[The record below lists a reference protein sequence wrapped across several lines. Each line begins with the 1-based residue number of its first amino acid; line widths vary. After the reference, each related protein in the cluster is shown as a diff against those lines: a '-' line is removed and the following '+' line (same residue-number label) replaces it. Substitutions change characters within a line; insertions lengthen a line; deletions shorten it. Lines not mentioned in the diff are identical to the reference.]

1 MLYEEID
8 LTKEEK
14 RSLRSFRW
22 RKKQSQ
28 NEIKC
33 YYNLHMKHH
42 FIDWNHTGEIIEE
55 TGEEATDGTFSLTE
69 DYFRYLTSRRKWLFK
84 QLPAWFALLVS
95 FVSLAISIFSFL
107 ITIGMIIL

>member
-22 RKKQSQ
+22 KKKQSQ

-42 FIDWNHTGEIIEE
+42 FID
-55 TGEEATDGTFSLTE
+55 
-69 DYFRYLTSRRKWLFK
+69 
-84 QLPAWFALLVS
+84 
-95 FVSLAISIFSFL
+95 
-107 ITIGMIIL
+107 